1 MKNKK
6 FDDNLSENLGKGI
19 VWVVEYSIK
28 GTITVVKFLN
38 GGLKRIYYNI
48 LDTIKYRKFRGDN
61 LMYSVVSTI
70 TPLIILR
77 EVSIPLHIKL
87 SMSIVS
93 LVTAFGLVYLAE
105 KMMFIRDLKK
115 LGLIAQQQQNAKYD
129 LKLKYYSTRYLE
141 DGIKV
146 VNCNRSIPVYKLISK
161 LDQYNKMSKYNIL
174 SIDEKNIFKFGYL
187 QIFFS
192 KNEKSPESL
201 YYLSRLFNSMAFLIP
216 DSKNVKYIDNF
227 SSIDVLFDSE
237 MLYQQVKNLRN
248 ELASRLKIKSSR
260 VMITS
265 SLDHDY
271 KIVIDKVINVEK
283 NFQKVYNNNLD
294 DIKSKI
300 IPWISGYDKKGNTVI
315 YDLSKFSHM
324 IVAGATGWGKS
335 NTLHTLILSILLGD
349 NNTELYLCDPKLNE
363 FKDYKTFKKVNYYND
378 FDSILKLLQTSV
390 DEMDN
395 RNKIIEKLPFIRDIE
410 GYNKKYTVNPMIYKV
425 IMIDEVADLILQDES
440 MKEKVKSF
448 NKYLNRLIQAGR
460 SVGFRVILSTQNPT
474 KEVFKS
480 FIKAN
485 TPTRVALHTTSS
497 VDSRTIINNNLAF
510 EVIDKKGKFV
520 LQNNGQNEIIQG
532 YFISDLLMVEIFSYI
547 EKHSINYGTLKAS
560 KQVIDKDSQGLRN
573 NLVSL
578 EKTKIED
585 SKSLYHFYINL
596 HRTDNILPVKKEIKQ
611 MTGLSDYYLRLFND
625 ELYDQKLLRL
635 LKNQKLQVVDYQD
648 ELNKKRIKKL
658 EG

>member
-390 DEMDN
+390 REMDS

-440 MKEKVKSF
+440 MKEKVKLF

-547 EKHSINYGTLKAS
+547 EKHSINYGMLKAS
-560 KQVIDKDSQGLRN
+560 KQVIDKDSQGLRHN
-573 NLVSL
+573 IINL
-578 EKTKIED
+578 EKNKIND

-596 HRTDNILPVKKEIKQ
+596 QRTDNILPVKKEIKKL
-611 MTGLSDYYLRLFND
+611 TGLSDHKLRKLND